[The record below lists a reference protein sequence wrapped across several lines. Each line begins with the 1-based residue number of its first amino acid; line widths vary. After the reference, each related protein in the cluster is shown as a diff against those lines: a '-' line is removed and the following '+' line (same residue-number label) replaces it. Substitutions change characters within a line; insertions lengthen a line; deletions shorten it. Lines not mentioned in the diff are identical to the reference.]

1 MAFYNGSTDFYEV
14 VEIFFTQM
22 RTKTPNPIDSL
33 LKSRITIRIELTDID
48 ASINLN
54 ARMKPVE
61 ITYGKKPKYRPE
73 LNVQLTSETLHN
85 ILLKNIS
92 LSQAVGSREMKVLGP
107 VWKSFP
113 LKDIFEQG
121 QEVYPKILRDLGRY

>member
-1 MAFYNGSTDFYEV
+1 MPFYYDSTDFYNV

-61 ITYGKKPKYRPE
+61 ITYGIQPKYRPE

-92 LSQAVGSREMKVLGP
+92 LSQAVGTREMKVLGP

-121 QEVYPKILRDLGRY
+121 QEVYPKILRDLRRY